1 MSRVLYSLAIVSL
14 MFTMVST
21 KLDNAKAMGF
31 VSQFMENFGK
41 DHWTDVKW
49 IMRYLRGTSY
59 DSIFYGLTYLQI
71 EGFPDLILVEIKM
84 DKRCDYMI
92 YFHSYWWS
100 CKMGI

>member
-1 MSRVLYSLAIVSL
+1 MSRVLYSLAIMSF

-31 VSQFMENFGK
+31 VCQFMENPSK
-41 DHWTDVKW
+41 DHWNNVKS

-59 DSIFYGLTYLQI
+59 DSIFYGSTYLQI
-71 EGFPDLILVEIKM
+71 EGFLDLILVEIEM

-92 YFHSYWWS
+92 YFHS
-100 CKMGI
+100 